1 MWLDYIIL
9 VKLTA
14 LGFLQLAAF
23 QSKIRALQ
31 ITSHDQLHLVLCL
44 CLLILPSIW
53 FFASENRNLADTN
66 GGLDG
71 GDQAWLF
78 VVGCFLALILN
89 LAISHKNGSSKRPTR
104 RKLQGLDAL
113 INESCRTA
121 VWHNMKILRSKWKT

>member
-23 QSKIRALQ
+23 QSKTRALQ
-31 ITSHDQLHLVLCL
+31 ITFHRQIHLAICV

-78 VVGCFLALILN
+78 VVGCFLALIVH
-89 LAISHKNGSSKRPTR
+89 LALSHKNGSSKRPIR
-104 RKLQGLDAL
+104 RKLKGLDAL
-113 INESCRTA
+113 VNEPYRTA
-121 VWHNMKILRSKWKT
+121 VWHNMKILRSKWKA

>member
-23 QSKIRALQ
+23 QSKTRALQ
-31 ITSHDQLHLVLCL
+31 ITFHRQIHLAICV
-44 CLLILPSIW
+44 CLLVLPSIW

-78 VVGCFLALILN
+78 VVGCFLALIVH
-89 LAISHKNGSSKRPTR
+89 LAPY
-104 RKLQGLDAL
+104 
-113 INESCRTA
+113 
-121 VWHNMKILRSKWKT
+121 